1 MRRQIEPIIG
11 QAWTGKH
18 VVFLHCT
25 LDNQLIDFYKSKH
38 APIEPPQPNCA
49 ETLAQ
54 FLSIGYK
61 IHAITALPQN
71 QIQYVL
77 VL

>member
-1 MRRQIEPIIG
+1 MRREMQPMIG

-18 VVFLHCT
+18 VVLLHCT
-25 LDNQLIDFYKSKH
+25 SDNQLLSLYKSHH

-54 FLSIGYK
+54 FLSIGYQ
-61 IHAITALPQN
+61 IHAITSLAQN
-71 QIQYVL
+71 EIQYVL